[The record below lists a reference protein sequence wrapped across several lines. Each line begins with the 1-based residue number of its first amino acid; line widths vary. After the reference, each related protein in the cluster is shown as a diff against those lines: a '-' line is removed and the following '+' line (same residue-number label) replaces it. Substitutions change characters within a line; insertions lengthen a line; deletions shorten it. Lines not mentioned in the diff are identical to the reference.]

1 VVSAPALRV
10 PSTQAKLATA
20 AAPSHGERAIEG
32 LFRRDRF
39 KEEQRF
45 DTTSQRSAAR
55 ESAAFESGKL
65 DDCRKDFVPWAS
77 YGKQMT
83 RRRIDA
89 RVELEFLRATEAAA
103 IVSGKLVG
111 RGDKNAVDQAA
122 VDAMR
127 GVLGEVDIDGVVV
140 IGEGEKDEAPMLY
153 IGEHVGTGDG
163 PKMDVAVDPI
173 DGTTIA
179 SKGGSGAISVVAAAE
194 RGSLFHTHIAYMD
207 KIIVGEKAKG
217 AISLD
222 ASVEENVRSVARAM
236 GRPVEEITVAVLERP
251 RNDEY
256 VRRLR
261 EIGARVRLFGD
272 GDIATGI
279 IAALEERSRIDMLI
293 GIGGATEGVVAACAI
308 KCLGGDMQGRLWLRQ
323 GEAEIAKEEGIDP
336 QRLLLLDDLCNSDL
350 SMLVATGVTDG
361 ELLQGVS
368 YVRGSAYTQSIIISS
383 LTNTMRMVDGKH
395 DLKFFVGLAALNG
408 LSSTTLLK
416 EHATS

>member
-1 VVSAPALRV
+1 
-10 PSTQAKLATA
+10 
-20 AAPSHGERAIEG
+20 
-32 LFRRDRF
+32 
-39 KEEQRF
+39 
-45 DTTSQRSAAR
+45 
-55 ESAAFESGKL
+55 
-65 DDCRKDFVPWAS
+65 
-77 YGKQMT
+77 MT

-111 RGDKNAVDQAA
+111 RGDKNGVDQAA

-127 GVLGEVDIDGVVV
+127 RVLGEVDIDGVVV

-173 DGTTIA
+173 DGTTLA
-179 SKGGSGAISVVAAAE
+179 SKGGHGAIAVVAAAE

-207 KIIVGEKAKG
+207 KIIVGKAAKG
-217 AISLD
+217 AISID
-222 ASVEENVRSVARAM
+222 ASVEENVRNVARAM

-251 RNDEY
+251 RNDDY
-256 VRRLR
+256 VRQLR

-272 GDIATGI
+272 GDIANGI
-279 IAALEERSRIDMLI
+279 IAALEERSRIDMLL

-308 KCLGGDMQGRLWLRQ
+308 KCLGGDMQGRLWLRD
-323 GEAEIAKEEGIDP
+323 GEDAIAREEGIDP
-336 QRLLLLDDLCNSDL
+336 SKVLHLDDLCQSDL

-395 DLKFFVGLAALNG
+395 DLQAFVNLDALSG

-416 EHATS
+416 EHVPS

>member
-1 VVSAPALRV
+1 
-10 PSTQAKLATA
+10 
-20 AAPSHGERAIEG
+20 
-32 LFRRDRF
+32 
-39 KEEQRF
+39 
-45 DTTSQRSAAR
+45 
-55 ESAAFESGKL
+55 
-65 DDCRKDFVPWAS
+65 
-77 YGKQMT
+77 MT

-111 RGDKNAVDQAA
+111 RGDKNGVDQAA

-127 GVLGEVDIDGVVV
+127 RVLGEVDIDGVVV

-173 DGTTIA
+173 DGTTLA
-179 SKGGSGAISVVAAAE
+179 SKGGHGAIAVVAAAE

-207 KIIVGEKAKG
+207 KIIVGKAAKG
-217 AISLD
+217 AISID
-222 ASVEENVRSVARAM
+222 ASVEENVRNVARAM

-251 RNDEY
+251 RNDDY
-256 VRRLR
+256 VRQLR

-272 GDIATGI
+272 GDIANGI
-279 IAALEERSRIDMLI
+279 IAALEERSRIDMLL

-308 KCLGGDMQGRLWLRQ
+308 KCLGGDMQGRLWLRD
-323 GEAEIAKEEGIDP
+323 GEDAIAREEGIDP
-336 QRLLLLDDLCNSDL
+336 SKVLHLDDLCQSDL

-395 DLKFFVGLAALNG
+395 DLQAFVNLDALNG

-416 EHATS
+416 EHVPS

>member
-1 VVSAPALRV
+1 MA
-10 PSTQAKLATA
+10 
-20 AAPSHGERAIEG
+20 
-32 LFRRDRF
+32 
-39 KEEQRF
+39 
-45 DTTSQRSAAR
+45 
-55 ESAAFESGKL
+55 
-65 DDCRKDFVPWAS
+65 
-77 YGKQMT
+77 

-111 RGDKNAVDQAA
+111 RGDKNGVDQAA

-173 DGTTIA
+173 DGTTLA
-179 SKGGSGAISVVAAAE
+179 SKGGHGAIAVVAAAE

-207 KIIVGEKAKG
+207 KIIVGKQCKG
-217 AISLD
+217 AISID
-222 ASVEENVRSVARAM
+222 ASVEENVHSVARATN
-236 GRPVEEITVAVLERP
+236 RPVSEITVAVIERP
-251 RNDEY
+251 RNDEL

-261 EIGARVRLFGD
+261 EIGTRVRLFGD
-272 GDIATGI
+272 GDIANGL
-279 IAALEERSRIDMLI
+279 IAALEERNRIDIMM
-293 GIGGATEGVVAACAI
+293 GIGGATEGVVAACAV
-308 KCLGGDMQGRLWLRQ
+308 KCLGGDMQGRLWLRD
-323 GEAEIAKEEGIDP
+323 GEEEIARKEGIDP
-336 QRLLLLDDLCNSDL
+336 TRLLTLDDLCRSDL

-383 LTNTMRMVDGKH
+383 LTHTTRMVDGKH
-395 DLKFFVGLAALNG
+395 DLEWFLKDTNVNAT
-408 LSSTTLLK
+408 STTDLLK
-416 EHATS
+416 EQILS

>member
-1 VVSAPALRV
+1 M
-10 PSTQAKLATA
+10 
-20 AAPSHGERAIEG
+20 
-32 LFRRDRF
+32 
-39 KEEQRF
+39 
-45 DTTSQRSAAR
+45 TS
-55 ESAAFESGKL
+55 
-65 DDCRKDFVPWAS
+65 
-77 YGKQMT
+77 
-83 RRRIDA
+83 RRIDA

-111 RGDKNAVDQAA
+111 RGDKNGVDQAA

-173 DGTTIA
+173 DGTTLA
-179 SKGGSGAISVVAAAE
+179 SKGGHGAISVVAAAE

-207 KIIVGEKAKG
+207 KIIVGKAARG
-217 AISLD
+217 VVSID
-222 ASVEENVRSVARAM
+222 ASVTENVSNVARAM
-236 GRPVEEITVAVLERP
+236 GRPVNEITVAVLERP
-251 RNDEY
+251 RNDKLVAE
-256 VRRLR
+256 LR

-272 GDIATGI
+272 GDIANGV
-279 IAALEERSRIDMLI
+279 IAALEERGRVDMLM
-293 GIGGATEGVVAACAI
+293 GIGGATEGVVTACAV
-308 KCLGGDMQGRLWLRQ
+308 KCLGGDMQGRLWLRP
-323 GEAEIAKEEGIDP
+323 GEDEIARGEGIDP
-336 QRLLLLDDLCNSDL
+336 NKVLTLDDLCRSDL
-350 SMLVATGVTDG
+350 AMLCATGVTDG

-395 DLKFFVGLAALNG
+395 DLQAFLKFSHSNG
-408 LSSTTLLK
+408 ISASNLFE

>member
-1 VVSAPALRV
+1 
-10 PSTQAKLATA
+10 
-20 AAPSHGERAIEG
+20 
-32 LFRRDRF
+32 
-39 KEEQRF
+39 
-45 DTTSQRSAAR
+45 
-55 ESAAFESGKL
+55 
-65 DDCRKDFVPWAS
+65 
-77 YGKQMT
+77 MT

-111 RGDKNAVDQAA
+111 RGDKNGVDQAA

-173 DGTTIA
+173 DGTTLA
-179 SKGGSGAISVVAAAE
+179 SKGGHGAISVVAAAE

-207 KIIVGEKAKG
+207 KIIVGKAAKG
-217 AISLD
+217 AISID
-222 ASVEENVRSVARAM
+222 ASVEENVRNVARAM

-251 RNDEY
+251 RNDDY
-256 VRRLR
+256 VRQLR

-272 GDIATGI
+272 GDIANGI
-279 IAALEERSRIDMLI
+279 IAALEERSRIDMLL

-308 KCLGGDMQGRLWLRQ
+308 KCLGGDMQGRLWLRD
-323 GEAEIAKEEGIDP
+323 GEDEIAREEGIDASKV
-336 QRLLLLDDLCNSDL
+336 LHLDDLCQSDL

-395 DLKFFVGLAALNG
+395 DLQAFVNLDALNG

-416 EHATS
+416 EHVPS